1 MTEYKLQIE
10 QRDDFLYAYYEA
22 EKDSFDLSNALWKEI
37 SVKMKQHQL
46 SKILVIENIKNKPNS
61 VMEMFSIIN
70 SAVRFGFAGKTI
82 AFVDLVEE
90 HYALNKFGE
99 NLAFNL
105 GVNAK
110 LFKTKTEAETR
121 LKSQP

>member
-1 MTEYKLQIE
+1 MTNNKLQIE
-10 QRDDFLYAYYEA
+10 QREDFLYAYYEA

-37 SVKMKQHQL
+37 SVKMKQYQL
-46 SKILVIENIKNKPNS
+46 SKILVIENIIDKPNS
-61 VMEMFSIIN
+61 VMEMFSIVN
-70 SAVRFGFAGKTI
+70 AAVRFGFAGKTI

-110 LFKTKTEAETR
+110 LFKTKTEAETW